1 MNNNRRKK
9 LLNIYEKLSNLL
21 AELDCI
27 IDDENEAFNN
37 MPQSIQNTDKGEL
50 MQNGIDSL
58 EIAKEKIETALSE
71 LEELME

>member
-27 IDDENEAFNN
+27 IDEENEAFDN

-58 EIAKEKIETALSE
+58 KSQKRRLKPPCPNWKS
-71 LEELME
+71 